1 MGQVTIM
8 GNELNQIIQQNSA
21 LIMND
26 AGVNYAVTA
35 AAVVVGLLVCFF
47 GLKLIKVLG
56 ALIGFLLG
64 ASLGAIGGLM
74 AGLTGLALVGV
85 ILGAGIVLGILSWF
99 LYRIG
104 IFLLVFVETMGL
116 GIILGGTETPAVA
129 VAAAVVGLILA
140 ILAVRFI
147 EPVVIIVT
155 GLAGGFSA
163 GMNVIDLTGIELPPW
178 AGLAAGIVIA
188 VIGIMVQFM
197 MHSRK
202 VGKKEKVYSKKIK
215 EQDSMESEVEKAR
228 RLLDD
233 DDDDDDD
240 GDDDGDDDIRFL
252 DEEL

>member
-26 AGVNYAVTA
+26 TGVNYAITA

-47 GLKLIKVLG
+47 GLKLIKLLG

-116 GIILGGTETPAVA
+116 GIILGGTETPAV
-129 VAAAVVGLILA
+129 VVVAAVVGLILA
-140 ILAVRFI
+140 ILAVRFV

-155 GLAGGFSA
+155 GLVGGFSA

-178 AGLAAGIVIA
+178 VGLAAGIVIA

-233 DDDDDDD
+233 DDDD
-240 GDDDGDDDIRFL
+240 GDEDGDDDIRFL
-252 DEEL
+252 DEDL